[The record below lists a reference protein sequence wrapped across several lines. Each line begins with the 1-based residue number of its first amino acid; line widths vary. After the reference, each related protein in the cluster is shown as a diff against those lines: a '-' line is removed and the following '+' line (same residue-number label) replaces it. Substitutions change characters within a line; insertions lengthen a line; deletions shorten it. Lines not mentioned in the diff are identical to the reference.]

1 MIGAENKIWHKEMET
16 CGEEARGGWS
26 WKSHCE
32 DNLSKD
38 LNDVWEPVM
47 QISENLS
54 CR

>member
-1 MIGAENKIWHKEMET
+1 MTQGMET

-32 DNLSKD
+32 DKLSKD

-47 QISENLS
+47 QISEAEREYMHLMS
-54 CR
+54 KKH